1 MKKLLLIEDDRGISE
16 SLSLYLEQS
25 EYSVHICADGAVAME
40 AFAESKPQ
48 LVILDLNLPGK
59 NGFEICKEIRE
70 ITNTPIIILSARSG
84 EDDKILGLEL
94 GADDYVS
101 KPFSPREL
109 LARIQSVMKRIY
121 HPTTEANKHTKYR
134 HLTLDMADFTLQ
146 INGIDTKVTKTEL
159 ALLKYLIDHP
169 GIVVKREAIMKDIFG
184 YDQYM
189 YDRTIDTHM
198 KNLRKKIGED
208 MIETVRGVGYRLI

>member
-1 MKKLLLIEDDRGISE
+1 M
-16 SLSLYLEQS
+16 
-25 EYSVHICADGAVAME
+25 CACLDGDAAMDMFVE
-40 AFAESKPQ
+40 CKPQ
-48 LVILDLNLPGK
+48 LIILDLNLPGK

-70 ITNTPIIILSARSG
+70 ISNTPIIILSARSA

-109 LARIQSVMKRIY
+109 LARIQSVLKRVSNVVE
-121 HPTTEANKHTKYR
+121 HTTDKLVFKN
-134 HLTLDMADFTLQ
+134 LSLDLENFQLSQ
-146 INGIDTKVTKTEL
+146 NGSDIKVTKTEFS
-159 ALLKYLIDHP
+159 LLKYLIDHQ
-169 GIVVKREAIMKDIFG
+169 GVVVQREAIMKDIFG
-184 YDQYM
+184 YDNYM

-198 KNLRKKIGED
+198 KNLRKKIGEE

>member
-1 MKKLLLIEDDRGISE
+1 MKKLLLIEDDKGISE

-25 EYSVHICADGAVAME
+25 GYAMCVCGEGDMALDMFNEYR
-40 AFAESKPQ
+40 PQ

-70 ITNTPIIILSARSG
+70 ISNIPIIILSARSG
-84 EDDKILGLEL
+84 EEDKILGLEL

-109 LARIQSVMKRIY
+109 LARVQSVLKRVNFVVE
-121 HPTTEANKHTKYR
+121 HTTEK
-134 HLTLDMADFTLQ
+134 LTFKNLLLDLENFQLSQ
-146 INGIDTKVTKTEL
+146 NGTELKVTKTEFS
-159 ALLKYLIDHP
+159 LLKYLIDHH
-169 GIVVKREAIMKDIFG
+169 GTVVQREAIMKDIFG
-184 YDQYM
+184 YDNYM

-208 MIETVRGVGYRLI
+208 MIETVRGVGYRLV

>member
-1 MKKLLLIEDDRGISE
+1 VEDDRWISD

-25 EYSVHICADGAVAME
+25 GYEMCACLDGDAAMDMFVE
-40 AFAESKPQ
+40 CKPQ
-48 LVILDLNLPGK
+48 LIILDLNLPGK

-70 ITNTPIIILSARSG
+70 ISNTPIIILSARSA

-109 LARIQSVMKRIY
+109 LARIQSVLKRVSNVVE
-121 HPTTEANKHTKYR
+121 HTTDKLVFKN
-134 HLTLDMADFTLQ
+134 LSLDLENFQLSQ
-146 INGIDTKVTKTEL
+146 NGSDIKVTKTEFS
-159 ALLKYLIDHP
+159 LLKYLIDHQ
-169 GIVVKREAIMKDIFG
+169 GVVVQREAIMKDIFG
-184 YDQYM
+184 YDNYM

-198 KNLRKKIGED
+198 KNLRKKIGEE

>member
-16 SLSLYLEQS
+16 SLSLYLQQS
-25 EYSVHICADGAVAME
+25 EYSVCICADGDQAMSSFSE
-40 AFAESKPQ
+40 CKPS

-59 NGFEICKEIRE
+59 NGFEICKEIRD

-84 EDDKILGLEL
+84 EEDKILGLEL

-109 LARIQSVMKRIY
+109 LARIQSVLKRVSAVTE
-121 HPTTEANKHTKYR
+121 HTTDKLLFK
-134 HLTLDMADFTLQ
+134 TLSLDLENFQLFQDGSEL
-146 INGIDTKVTKTEL
+146 KVTKTEFS
-159 ALLKYLIDHP
+159 LLKYLIDHH
-169 GIVVKREAIMKDIFG
+169 GTVVQREAIMKDIFG
-184 YDQYM
+184 YDNYM